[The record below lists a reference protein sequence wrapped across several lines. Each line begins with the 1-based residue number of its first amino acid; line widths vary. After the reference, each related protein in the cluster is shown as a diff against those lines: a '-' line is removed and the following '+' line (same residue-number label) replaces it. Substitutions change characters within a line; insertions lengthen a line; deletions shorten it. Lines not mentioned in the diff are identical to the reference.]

1 MSLINT
7 LLGRVTSLESGPVKE
22 LLPWVCL
29 AFTPGVGPKT
39 FQTLMAHGC
48 SPKDIYDLPAGE
60 FSQLPLA
67 PKSIEHIKKY
77 PLSSP
82 PKDVEEAFLWQQ
94 QQNNHHILHFEHP
107 DYPDRLRHIGSPPPI
122 LMVKGNVPVLNE
134 PQLAIVG
141 TRHPTATGKQH
152 AQEFAAALAD
162 AGLVITSGLAKGV
175 DGEAHQGTLN
185 VDGATVAVLGTG
197 LGHVYPKQHIHLA
210 EAICEKGA
218 LISEFS
224 LTTKPFQGN
233 FPRRN
238 RIVSGLSLGTLVVE
252 ATLKSGSLITA
263 RQALEQNREVF
274 AIPGAI
280 ANPQK
285 AGCHHLIRQG
295 ALLVE
300 SPDQVLKEL
309 QHQLAAPTVDS
320 ASSNSGDQLSKN
332 NKPISDDPDE
342 QTLLKALDYDGASVD
357 ELVSRSGFN
366 VSQLT
371 PLLMMMELKGWVGL
385 EDGEYR
391 LL

>member
-7 LLGRVTSLESGPVKE
+7 LLGRVANLESGSVKE

-39 FQTLMAHGC
+39 FQTLMAHGF
-48 SPKDIYDLPAGE
+48 SPKDIYDLPAAE
-60 FSQLPLA
+60 LSQLPLA

-77 PLSSP
+77 RLSSP
-82 PKDVEEAFLWQQ
+82 HKDVEEAFLWQQ

-162 AGLVITSGLAKGV
+162 AGLVITSGLAKGI
-175 DGEAHQGTLN
+175 DGFAHQGALS
-185 VDGATVAVLGTG
+185 VHGATVAVLGTG
-197 LGHVYPKQHIHLA
+197 LGHVYPKQHIQLA
-210 EAICEKGA
+210 EEICEKGA
-218 LISEFS
+218 LVSEFP

-285 AGCHHLIRQG
+285 VGCHHLIREG
-295 ALLVE
+295 AVLVE
-300 SPDQVLKEL
+300 SPEQVMYEL
-309 QHQLAAPTVDS
+309 RHQLAMANVHGEAATLSDGPPK
-320 ASSNSGDQLSKN
+320 SSR
-332 NKPISDDPDE
+332 PRSDDPDE
-342 QTLLKALDYDGASVD
+342 QILLKSLDYDGASVD
-357 ELVSRSGFN
+357 ELVSRSGLA
-366 VSQLT
+366 VSQMT
-371 PLLMMMELKGWVGL
+371 PLLMMMELKGWVGH
-385 EDGEYR
+385 EDGEYK